1 MFGRFLLYPLATSR
15 STLSCAGNHRL
26 AQWFLHYSLFMLKTI
41 SVTCLTQIVG
51 GMRGIPWIL
60 VLLALVIF
68 ANVRGVPA
76 DAAWGEAYGGVF
88 VGAGFQENRIVDP
101 RGFAYWG
108 RRGWGTD
115 YDDADLAGG
124 FLLGRKYELNGARFR
139 IELDATFGD
148 MSAQTDR
155 VDPPGRD
162 ETARASFRWAA
173 TARLGLEHKEGPA
186 TIFINGGAAV
196 DLAILR
202 LAIIRRFDF

>member
-115 YDDADLAGG
+115 YDDDADLAGG
-124 FLLGRKYELNGARFR
+124 FVLGRKYELNGARFS
-139 IELDATFGD
+139 IEAPLADAWTWRLDGSYLGFGR
-148 MSAQTDR
+148 STHYVNR
-155 VDPPGRD
+155 SGNNPCGPG
-162 ETARASFRWAA
+162 
-173 TARLGLEHKEGPA
+173 GPEEA
-186 TIFINGGAAV
+186 CPYKVEN
-196 DLAILR
+196 DLSILR

>member
-76 DAAWGEAYGGVF
+76 SAAWGEAYGGVF

-101 RGFAYWG
+101 RGFVDGSYLGFG
-108 RRGWGTD
+108 RSTHYFNRSGNNPCGP
-115 YDDADLAGG
+115 GG
-124 FLLGRKYELNGARFR
+124 PEEACPYKVEN
-139 IELDATFGD
+139 
-148 MSAQTDR
+148 
-155 VDPPGRD
+155 
-162 ETARASFRWAA
+162 
-173 TARLGLEHKEGPA
+173 
-186 TIFINGGAAV
+186 